1 MLMLLPMC
9 GCARH
14 APDLPTEGA
23 TQTNPTPFQTEAATE
38 LENAAPISSADDQN
52 TSPPF
57 RTPDVVP
64 AGSLLTVRLKAPL
77 VGVNGSKAPFEALL
91 DDPVMVDGTALIPR
105 DAVVSGEIESA
116 QVSKARPDRSYLCLT
131 LNSLLVGGV
140 PVPIQSARLYVRHQQ
155 PSAGGS
161 DDVTVRLEQGRQ
173 LTFRL
178 KEQVFL
184 HPNVSKR
191 GQ

>member
-1 MLMLLPMC
+1 MLTLLLMC

-14 APDLPTEGA
+14 TPDLPTVA
-23 TQTNPTPFQTEAATE
+23 PTQASPTPFQAEEATA
-38 LENAAPISSADDQN
+38 LETDGPVSSAGDQN

-57 RTPDVVP
+57 RTPDTVP
-64 AGSLLTVRLKAPL
+64 AGSLLTVQLTAPL
-77 VGVNGSKAPFEALL
+77 VGINGSKTPFEALL

-105 DAVVSGEIESA
+105 DAVVSGEIETA

-131 LNSLLVGGV
+131 LNSLQVAGV
-140 PVPIQSARLYVRHQQ
+140 PVPIQTARLYVRHQ
-155 PSAGGS
+155 PSAAAPDG
-161 DDVTVRLEQGRQ
+161 VTIRLERGRR